1 MNYYNEIKSKI
12 IDNENY
18 ARIKD
23 YSKEK
28 QKVITYYEIGKLLT
42 EAGSKYGENIL
53 GKYSERLMLEVG
65 KKYNIRTLRRMKQFY
80 IVFQKWSPLATN
92 SIDDNQRKWSALSTE
107 SIEKNEK
114 VSTMSTILN
123 QKNNIKVSP
132 LATQLTWSHYCELL
146 TLKDMQEIN
155 YYIEMCKK
163 YNLSTRELR
172 ERIKNNEYK
181 RLDNFAKEQTLY
193 QEQYEVTN
201 FIKNP
206 IIINTSHPYNKVT
219 EKILKYL
226 ILEDLDNFLK
236 ELGRDFVYVGNEY
249 KIKIG
254 DRYNYIDILLY
265 NLEYHCY
272 VVVELKITELKSEHI
287 GQVEKYMNYIDKNVR
302 RVTDNETV
310 GLIICKKENKL
321 ILEYCSEPRIFET
334 TYLLKS
340 L

>member
-1 MNYYNEIKSKI
+1 
-12 IDNENY
+12 
-18 ARIKD
+18 
-23 YSKEK
+23 
-28 QKVITYYEIGKLLT
+28 
-42 EAGSKYGENIL
+42 
-53 GKYSERLMLEVG
+53 MLEVG

-80 IVFQKWSPLATN
+80 IVFQKWSPVAT
-92 SIDDNQRKWSALSTE
+92 D

-114 VSTMSTILN
+114 VSP
-123 QKNNIKVSP
+123 V
-132 LATQLTWSHYCELL
+132 ATQLTWSHYCELL

-155 YYIEMCKK
+155 YYIDMCKK
-163 YNLSTRELR
+163 YNLSKRELR

-181 RLDNFAKEQTLY
+181 RLDNFTKEQTLY
-193 QEQYEVTN
+193 REQYEVTN

-206 IIINTSHPYNKVT
+206 IIINTSHPYDKVT

-236 ELGRDFVYVGNEY
+236 ELGKDFVYVGNEY

-287 GQVEKYMNYIDKNVR
+287 GQIEKYMNYIDKNVR